1 MRKIFF
7 VLPIVMILLL
17 TAGVIAET
25 SILSEDFQNFVK
37 EVGES
42 KGIEKDSI
50 KNIKQVDFNENKE
63 NIKIENIDDTNLAIF
78 ELEVE
83 GSEGPV
89 FVITASDQQFRKTIE
104 KYTNKML
111 LSFGKKN
118 LNDSAFMDSA
128 AGITTSEQ
136 KGYVMMRDG
145 TITGISTSVEIL
157 DGQGDIEI
165 ILYKNGQPTGF
176 KNQFNEKGIQTD
188 YDLQSEGIIEFQKGD
203 ILSMKINNKNLINI
217 KDINSLLEVMTD

>member
-1 MRKIFF
+1 MKKIFF
-7 VLPIVMILLL
+7 VMPIVMILIL

-25 SILSEDFQNFVK
+25 TVLSDDFQNFIK

-42 KGIEKDSI
+42 KGIDKESI
-50 KNIKQVDFNENKE
+50 KNIKQVDFNEKKE
-63 NIKIENIDDTNLAIF
+63 NIKIENIDDTNLAMF
-78 ELEVE
+78 ELEIE
-83 GSEGPV
+83 GSTNPV

-104 KYTNKML
+104 KYTNRML

-128 AGITTSEQ
+128 AGIITNEE

-145 TITGISTSVEIL
+145 SVTGISTSVEIL
-157 DGQGDIEI
+157 SGEGEIEI
-165 ILYKNGQPTGF
+165 VLYKNGEPTGF

-188 YDLQSEGIIEFQKGD
+188 YDLQSEGIVEFQKGD
-203 ILSMKINNKNLINI
+203 VLTIKVNNKNLINI
-217 KDINSLLEVMTD
+217 RDINSLLEVMTD